1 MIFVSKNGKYIEI
14 NKINFYNDV
23 EYIKQ
28 ILKVKNININDNV
41 KKTNIAIHILDVSKK
56 NVEMM

>member
-41 KKTNIAIHILDVSKK
+41 KKTNIANHILDVSKK
-56 NVEMM
+56 MLK

>member
-14 NKINFYNDV
+14 NKINFYNDI

-28 ILKVKNININDNV
+28 ILKVKNISINDNV
-41 KKTNIAIHILDVSKK
+41 KKTNISNHILDVSKK
-56 NVEMM
+56 NVETM

>member
-14 NKINFYNDV
+14 NKINFYNDI

-28 ILKVKNININDNV
+28 ILRIKNISINDNV
-41 KKTNIAIHILDVSKK
+41 KKLNISNHILDVSKK
-56 NVEMM
+56 NVEIM